1 MMTCHCPYIFAYLLK
16 LPQLWWRRKN
26 FCQVSQELTLNRKK
40 NSWQKNRE
48 FHVQSSTNLNVSCC
62 VERISLRDAMFLY
75 FVKWEFHY
83 QLSTRTLPRL
93 IDQVI
98 IHLKFGEVSARRC
111 IIWLHYVGLQL
122 ISLGSGNERW
132 RSKGQKSILGSTM
145 NNWRRT
151 KPCHSTA
158 FSIPLAPAM
167 LTSAFPRKLS
177 FNEKGWENPLN
188 SHEKARLRSL
198 NSSRVRDAQS
208 THPKNRKY
216 SSWRLKCFDI
226 MRRFLSPPSTRVSVS
241 FCVSLSLETSGFS
254 SLAKVLMH
262 FLFVSFPILHHN
274 SYLLTMPFTLVFRW
288 TLELFTRFL
297 HLPLK
302 YHWYWKQK
310 QFCLKINFSPF
321 RISPQSL
328 KKERWK

>member
-1 MMTCHCPYIFAYLLK
+1 
-16 LPQLWWRRKN
+16 
-26 FCQVSQELTLNRKK
+26 
-40 NSWQKNRE
+40 
-48 FHVQSSTNLNVSCC
+48 
-62 VERISLRDAMFLY
+62 MFSY

-83 QLSTRTLPRL
+83 QLSTRTLWSL

-98 IHLKFGEVSARRC
+98 IHLKFRGSIRSSLHHLVALRRTTAN
-111 IIWLHYVGLQL
+111 QL
-122 ISLGSGNERW
+122 GKRQRW
-132 RSKGQKSILGSTM
+132 RSEGQKSILGSTM
-145 NNWRRT
+145 NNWRRA

-177 FNEKGWENPLN
+177 FNEKGWENPVN

-226 MRRFLSPPSTRVSVS
+226 MRRFLLPPSTPTFRLFLGVA
-241 FCVSLSLETSGFS
+241 LSLETSGFS

-262 FLFVSFPILHHN
+262 FFFVSFPILHHS

-310 QFCLKINFSPF
+310 SFRLKINFLSF
-321 RISPQSL
+321 CSASRLEKSQRTVKIKWSWLFGFHRLGHSI
-328 KKERWK
+328 